1 MPEVSRFFGIRIGFF
16 FNDHNPP
23 HFHALYE
30 GRKAVFDI
38 QTLQMTEGALPTRV
52 RGFIVE
58 WATLHQQEL
67 LAAWEAVRSRR
78 APAKIAPLE

>member
-1 MPEVSRFFGIRIGFF
+1 M
-16 FNDHNPP
+16 
-23 HFHALYE
+23 
-30 GRKAVFDI
+30 FDI